1 MLPSLFVLLSALC
14 ALLLSVAAASQYPL
28 TLDDPRIP
36 GTITEL
42 SGSQWTAS
50 SPSQGLSMPARVPG
64 DVISDLFR
72 AGVIPEPLY
81 ELNWIRNAS
90 LWNDHLWA
98 YNRTH
103 VVDARVVAR
112 LQDSSADDDLLLVF
126 DGIKMGA
133 DIYSN
138 GVWIGRSIAQFERHV
153 FSFRQLLANKTTAGA
168 LRAGA
173 NTISVVFDPAINTE
187 LFMQCTGGW
196 DWAPYSHSHAH
207 TRPAQRTRYAARL
220 RSPPASAALPLCCA
234 LSRQHDDEGRQAGHV
249 QPRHLEAR
257 VLGVQ

>member
-1 MLPSLFVLLSALC
+1 MLPSLLVLLSALC
-14 ALLLSVAAASQYPL
+14 ALLPAAAASQYPL

-36 GTITEL
+36 GTIIEL

-50 SPSQGLSMPARVPG
+50 SPSQGLTMPARVPG

-81 ELNWIRNAS
+81 ELNWIHNAS
-90 LWNDHLWA
+90 IWNDHLWT

-103 VVDARVVAR
+103 AVDARVVAS
-112 LQDSSADDDLLLVF
+112 LQDSSTDDDLLLVF

-168 LRAGA
+168 LKAGA

-196 DWAPYSHSHAH
+196 DWAPYSHLHAH
-207 TRPAQRTRYAARL
+207 TREGQRKLVSDAHCMSST
-220 RSPPASAALPLCCA
+220 SAHRRQCCA
-234 LSRQHDDEGRQAGHV
+234 DA
-249 QPRHLEAR
+249 
-257 VLGVQ
+257 VL